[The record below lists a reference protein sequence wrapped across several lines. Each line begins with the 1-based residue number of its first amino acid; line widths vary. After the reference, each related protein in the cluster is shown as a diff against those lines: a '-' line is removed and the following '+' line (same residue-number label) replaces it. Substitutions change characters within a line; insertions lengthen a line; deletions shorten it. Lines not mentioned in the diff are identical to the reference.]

1 MTLLKITINDDGE
14 HWDKTVKLFGLTVY
28 HRHDFTKDAEKK
40 CVGFNV
46 YPTNLVEV
54 EDEDYYPEECKRKSK
69 KK

>member
-1 MTLLKITINDDGE
+1 MSLIKVSIRDEGE

-46 YPTNLVEV
+46 YPTNLVEI
-54 EDEDYYPEECKRKSK
+54 EDEDCWSEECKNK
-69 KK
+69 KN